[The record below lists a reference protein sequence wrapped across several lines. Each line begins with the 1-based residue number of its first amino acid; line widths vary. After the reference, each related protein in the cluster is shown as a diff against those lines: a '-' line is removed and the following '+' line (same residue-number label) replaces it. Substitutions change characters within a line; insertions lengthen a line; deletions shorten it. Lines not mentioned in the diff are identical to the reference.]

1 MFSGVSE
8 RYQGHEIID
17 DGFNFIKDT
26 LKAVFAD
33 VMLSYTTTLSRF
45 FCYKFTCAFFYSMF
59 LMDVL

>member
-17 DGFNFIKDT
+17 DGFNFIKNT

-33 VMLSYTTTLSRF
+33 VMLF
-45 FCYKFTCAFFYSMF
+45 
-59 LMDVL
+59 

>member
-1 MFSGVSE
+1 MFSGGSE

-33 VMLSYTTTLSRF
+33 VMFQAMALSRLF
-45 FCYKFTCAFFYSMF
+45 
-59 LMDVL
+59 